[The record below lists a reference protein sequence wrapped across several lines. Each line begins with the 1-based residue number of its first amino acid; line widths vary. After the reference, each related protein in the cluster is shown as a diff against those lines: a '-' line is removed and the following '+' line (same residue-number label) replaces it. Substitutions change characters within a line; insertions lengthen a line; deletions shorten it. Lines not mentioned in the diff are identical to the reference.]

1 MSSIMKQSKK
11 MVLFNVLDILKKYTD
26 ENHRLSQ
33 KEIEEILCA
42 EYAMTVDRKT
52 IKTSLMNLMDF
63 GYDIEYSE
71 SIRSI
76 RNRTTGEAE
85 ESLIMSDFY
94 LRRNI
99 EDSELRLLIDSLLFN
114 RHLPYKQCKDLI
126 EKLESLS
133 SIHFKTRIKHVG
145 MLTHDRTE
153 NQQLFW
159 TIDVIDEAII
169 RNRKVMFKYVE
180 YDMDLKQIP
189 VTDSDGNAR
198 IYTVSPYQMA
208 VKDGVYYLICNND
221 HSDCISNYRVDRITD
236 IELADE
242 RIRPFESLKGS
253 NGRGLDLEKYLNANA
268 YMYSSN
274 TIRVKLRITTDMVG
288 DVIETFGKELRFFD
302 REDGFVTVI
311 IYANEESVLRYAK
324 SNAPDVVILGPNNLR
339 DQMKAAFNKGIDA
352 YAS

>member
-11 MVLFNVLDILKKYTD
+11 MILFNVLDILKKYTD

-42 EYAMTVDRKT
+42 EYDMTVDRKT

-71 SIRSI
+71 SIRPI
-76 RNRTTGEAE
+76 RNRTTGKVE

-94 LRRNI
+94 LRRDI

-114 RHLPYKQCKDLI
+114 RHLPYNQCKDLI

-133 SIHFKTRIKHVG
+133 SMHFKTRIKHVG
-145 MLTHDRTE
+145 MLSHDRTE

-169 RNRKVMFKYVE
+169 QNRKVMFKYVE

-208 VKDGVYYLICNND
+208 VKDGVYYLICNYD
-221 HSDCISNYRVDRITD
+221 HSDCVSNYRVDRITD

-253 NGRGLDLEKYLNANA
+253 NGRGLDLAKYLNENA

-288 DVIETFGKELRFFD
+288 DVIETFGKDLRFFD
-302 REDGFVTVI
+302 QEDGFVTVV

-324 SNAPDVVILGPNNLR
+324 SNAPNVVILGPNNLR
-339 DQMKAAFNKGIDA
+339 DHMKAVFNKGLDA
-352 YAS
+352 YAC